1 MERDFVEHPMVRER
15 ALLRREYQVRIA
27 EAALRGNT
35 LVVLPT
41 ALGKTV
47 IAELVVAEVLHRYP
61 GSRALLMAPTKPLV
75 LQHASSLLAHL
86 RLDWREVAALTG
98 DVPDR
103 ERYWLDPRVRV
114 ILATPQTVWNDLS
127 RGLVNLE
134 EFAVVVMD
142 ECHRSRERYA
152 YTRIANEYVKV
163 CPWPLILALTAS
175 PGSDPERVKELVRNL
190 WIERFEWRTEED
202 EDVRPYIPGV
212 DVSWVSVSLPEQYE
226 RVRSKIREMIE
237 SRLERLR
244 STGIVALEGVEF
256 NRRSLLAV
264 MERLKAE
271 LRSGARGLIAHA
283 LVVLSEVLSLFYALE
298 LVESQHASLLLGH
311 LEEARRSKRRS
322 HRTLSSSPDF
332 RELVELARSCDA
344 EHPKVEALLDVLGE
358 HLSSNP
364 SDRVLVFANLRSTAE
379 LLVERVRSKGFSVH
393 LFVGKAEG
401 KSGPRMRQEE
411 QVRILREFRAG
422 RFNVLVATSIGEE
435 GLDVPECGL
444 VVFYEPTVS
453 GIRYIQRRGRT
464 GRRFPGKVVILVT
477 KGTIDEYYFREGY
490 RRARRVERVLRLVS
504 RDMPGVLVP
513 RRGPEPASGQPWPW
527 TDVSRLRGGEAAST
541 DERKL
546 RLRTFTVDPRDIIKH
561 SLTSFRDAFVKPDR
575 SSPNLTI

>member
-1 MERDFVEHPMVRER
+1 MEVQFIEHPMVRER
-15 ALLRREYQVRIA
+15 TLLRREYQVRIA

-61 GSRALLMAPTKPLV
+61 GCRALVMAPTKPLV
-75 LQHASSLLAHL
+75 LQHTSSVLAHL
-86 RLDWREVAALTG
+86 RLERREVAALTG

-103 ERYWLDPRVRV
+103 ERYWLDPSVRLV
-114 ILATPQTVWNDLS
+114 LATPQTVWNDIS

-152 YTRIANEYVKV
+152 YTRIANEYVKA

-175 PGSDPERVKELVRNL
+175 PGSDPERVKELIRNL
-190 WIERFEWRTEED
+190 WIERIEWRTEED
-202 EDVRPYIPGV
+202 EDVKAYVPGT
-212 DVSWVSVSLPEQYE
+212 DVSWVTVSLPEQYE
-226 RVRSKIREMIE
+226 RVRSKIKEMIE

-244 STGIVALEGVEF
+244 STGYVALEGIEF

-271 LRSGARGLIAHA
+271 LGSGARGLVAHS

-298 LVESQHASLLLGH
+298 LVESQHASLLLRY
-311 LEEARRSKRRS
+311 LDEVRRSRRRS
-322 HRTLSSSPDF
+322 HRVLSSSSDF
-332 RELVELARSCDA
+332 RELVELVKGCEA
-344 EHPKVEALLDVLGE
+344 EHPKVEALLRVLSE

-364 SDRVLVFANLRSTAE
+364 GDRVLVFANLRSTAE
-379 LLVERVRSKGFSVH
+379 LLVERMSSRGIRAH

-401 KSGPRMRQEE
+401 KSGPRMTQDE

-422 RFNVLVATSIGEE
+422 KFSVLVATSIGEE

-464 GRRFPGKVVILVT
+464 GRRLPGRVVILVT

-490 RRARRVERVLRLVS
+490 RRARRVERVLKLAS
-504 RDMPGVLVP
+504 RDLPGILVP
-513 RRGPEPASGQPWPW
+513 RRGPEPVPGHLWPW
-527 TDVSRLRGGEAAST
+527 TRERGVHSDENAATVARMRRLR
-541 DERKL
+541 R
-546 RLRTFTVDPRDIIKH
+546 FVVDPSGSPVRDVH
-561 SLTSFRDAFVKPDR
+561 LR
-575 SSPNLTI
+575 